1 MHWLTHA
8 RRALLATLLAGACGA
23 ALAQGKVAFIAAE
36 EWAPVD
42 DSTLDANRGGFE
54 TPGGLNIS
62 LGIERVVSVNGEVL
76 SRTNVA
82 IPDVASMN
90 AEQLL
95 QARDALGTARLI
107 QIGGSNFAPNDI
119 ALGTG
124 ATLVQNSLD
133 HQAILAQTTITS
145 TVNSMAL
152 IKDLNFHST
161 IRMQSCAR
169 QEACNIAILLICR
182 WRIACPLTS
191 RA

>member
-8 RRALLATLLAGACGA
+8 RRALAATLLAGACSA
-23 ALAQGKVAFIAAE
+23 ALAEQKAPIIDAK
-36 EWAPVD
+36 EWAPVGAAVLD
-42 DSTLDANRGGFE
+42 DSRGGFE

-90 AEQLL
+90 AGQLM
-95 QARDALGTARLI
+95 QAREALGGARLI
-107 QIGGSNFAPNDI
+107 QIGDNNFAPAD
-119 ALGTG
+119 LGLGSG
-124 ATLVQNSLD
+124 ATFLQNSLD
-133 HQAILAQTTITS
+133 HQTILSRTTITS

-161 IRMQSCAR
+161 IRD
-169 QEACNIAILLICR
+169 AIVRSAGSL
-182 WRIACPLTS
+182 
-191 RA
+191 

>member
-1 MHWLTHA
+1 MDWLISWPKFA
-8 RRALLATLLAGACGA
+8 CRALVATLLAGACGA
-23 ALAQGKVAFIAAE
+23 ALAQGKVAIIAAE

-42 DSTLDANRGGFE
+42 EQSLDDNRGGFE

-62 LGIERVVSVNGEVL
+62 LGIERVVSVNGEIL

-82 IPDVASMN
+82 IPDMASMN
-90 AEQLL
+90 AEQLM

-107 QIGGSNFAPNDI
+107 QIGGNNFAPNDI
-119 ALGTG
+119 ALGSG

-133 HQAILAQTTITS
+133 HQAIMAQTTITS

-161 IRMQSCAR
+161 IRD
-169 QEACNIAILLICR
+169 AIVHSTGSL
-182 WRIACPLTS
+182 
-191 RA
+191 

>member
-8 RRALLATLLAGACGA
+8 RRALAATLLAGACSA
-23 ALAQGKVAFIAAE
+23 ALAEGKMPVFDAAE
-36 EWAPVD
+36 WKAVD
-42 DSTLDANRGGFE
+42 TDTLEAARGGFE
-54 TPGGLNIS
+54 VPGGLNIS

-95 QARDALGTARLI
+95 AARDALGTARLI

-119 ALGTG
+119 GLGSG

-133 HQAILAQTTITS
+133 HQAIMAQTTISS

-152 IKDLNFHST
+152 IKDINFQST
-161 IRMQSCAR
+161 LRD
-169 QEACNIAILLICR
+169 AIVRSAGSL
-182 WRIACPLTS
+182 
-191 RA
+191 

>member
-8 RRALLATLLAGACGA
+8 CRALMATLLAAAVPCA
-23 ALAQGKVAFIAAE
+23 TALAQAEVVTIAAE

-42 DSTLDANRGGFE
+42 EATLDDNRGGFE
-54 TPGGLNIS
+54 TPGGLAIS

-107 QIGGSNFAPNDI
+107 QIGGSNFAPNDV
-119 ALGTG
+119 ALGSG

-133 HQAILAQTTITS
+133 HQAIMAQTTITS

-161 IRMQSCAR
+161 IRD
-169 QEACNIAILLICR
+169 AIVRSAGSL
-182 WRIACPLTS
+182 
-191 RA
+191 

>member
-8 RRALLATLLAGACGA
+8 CRALVAALLAGACSG
-23 ALAQGKVAFIAAE
+23 ALAQGKVAVIAAE
-36 EWAPVD
+36 EWAAVD
-42 DSTLDANRGGFE
+42 EATLDANRGGFE

-90 AEQLL
+90 ADQLM
-95 QARDALGTARLI
+95 QARDALGSARLI

-119 ALGTG
+119 GLGSG
-124 ATLVQNSLD
+124 ATFVQNSLD

-152 IKDLNFHST
+152 LKDINFHAS
-161 IRMQSCAR
+161 IRD
-169 QEACNIAILLICR
+169 AIVRSAGNL
-182 WRIACPLTS
+182 
-191 RA
+191 

>member
-1 MHWLTHA
+1 MDWLIRWPKFA
-8 RRALLATLLAGACGA
+8 CRAVMATLLAGACSA
-23 ALAQGKVAFIAAE
+23 VLAQDALATIDAD

-42 DSTLDANRGGFE
+42 EATLDANRGGFE

-90 AEQLL
+90 AEQLM

-107 QIGGSNFAPNDI
+107 QIGGNNFAPSDI
-119 ALGTG
+119 ALGSG

-133 HQAILAQTTITS
+133 HQTIMAQTTISS

-161 IRMQSCAR
+161 IRD
-169 QEACNIAILLICR
+169 AIVRSAGSL
-182 WRIACPLTS
+182 
-191 RA
+191 

>member
-8 RRALLATLLAGACGA
+8 CRALVATLLAGACSA
-23 ALAQGKVAFIAAE
+23 ALAQETAAAPGAGLDAA
-36 EWAPVD
+36 WTPVD
-42 DSTLDANRGGFE
+42 DATLDSKRGGFE
-54 TPGGLNIS
+54 IPGGLNIS

-82 IPDVASMN
+82 IPDVATMN
-90 AEQLL
+90 ADQLM

-119 ALGTG
+119 GLGSG

-133 HQAILAQTTITS
+133 HQAIMARTTISS

-152 IKDLNFHST
+152 IKDINFHST
-161 IRMQSCAR
+161 IRD
-169 QEACNIAILLICR
+169 AIVRSAGSL
-182 WRIACPLTS
+182 
-191 RA
+191 

>member
-8 RRALLATLLAGACGA
+8 CRALLATLLAGACAA
-23 ALAQGKVAFIAAE
+23 ALAQQNSAAV
-36 EWAPVD
+36 EWAAVD
-42 DSTLDANRGGFE
+42 TATLDNARGGFE
-54 TPGGLNIS
+54 TPGGLAIS

-90 AEQLL
+90 ADQLM
-95 QARDALGTARLI
+95 QAREALGATRLI
-107 QIGGSNFAPNDI
+107 QVGGSNFAPSD
-119 ALGTG
+119 LGLGG

-133 HQAILAQTTITS
+133 HQSILAQTTITS

-161 IRMQSCAR
+161 IRD
-169 QEACNIAILLICR
+169 AIVRSAGSL
-182 WRIACPLTS
+182 
-191 RA
+191 